1 MAKLSVSVMAHPK
14 RQTLVPDL
22 IKRLG
27 VDGSRVVWDKKN
39 ERWDTG
45 RRAWEI
51 YDPKADYHMVIQ
63 DDAVVVRDL
72 IPGLEKALDH
82 VPNNV
87 TVCPFVGTRR
97 PMRGRVEQLVTLAK
111 RTDASWI
118 EFPSL
123 FWGVAIIVPT
133 AVIPDMLRFGDAITA
148 YPNYDKRIGQYFVQ
162 RLHWAT
168 WCTWPNLVD
177 HRNVESLVG
186 HGPDRVA
193 HNFAGEHV
201 SALDLDYG
209 KGCIPMNSVPG
220 MTRRRNVPL
229 RRNSRIRVAGA
240 ETNEPKGTAADEHAA
255 RLRKRYRR
263 F

>member
-1 MAKLSVSVMAHPK
+1 MAKLSVSVMAHPQRK
-14 RQTLVPDL
+14 ALVPEL
-22 IKRLG
+22 ANRLG
-27 VDGSRVVWDKKN
+27 IDGSRVVWDRKN

-72 IPGLEKALDH
+72 VPGLEKALDF
-82 VPNNV
+82 VPDNA

-97 PMRGRVEQLVTLAK
+97 PMRGRVEQLVTLAQ
-111 RTDASWI
+111 RTNASWI

-133 AVIPDMLRFGDAITA
+133 HVIDDMLLFGDRITA

-162 RLHWAT
+162 RLHWPT

-177 HRNVESLVG
+177 HRDVDSLVG
-186 HGPDRVA
+186 HGSGRVA
-193 HNFAGEHV
+193 HNFAGENV

-220 MTRRRNVPL
+220 MVRRRNVAF
-229 RRNSRIRVAGA
+229 RRATPIRGTGG
-240 ETNEPKGTAADEHAA
+240 ERQEPRGTSADEHAA